1 MKEQGAMKKEQS
13 ENKGKLLE
21 INDRIAKIRYWKNRK
36 NKKERIRDLE
46 EINTWSTGLPVSD
59 K

>member
-1 MKEQGAMKKEQS
+1 MKEQGGMKKEQS